1 MKDLFLTILGTFSIG
16 LTIFFAL
23 ITFND
28 LHQSQFNLTYEQSK
42 LSLIFSIMFLIV
54 SIIEIINNK

>member
-1 MKDLFLTILGTFSIG
+1 MKDFFLTVLCTSSIG

-28 LHQSQFNLTYEQSK
+28 LHQSQFGLTYEQSK
-42 LSLIFSIMFLIV
+42 ISLIFSIMFLIV

>member
-1 MKDLFLTILGTFSIG
+1 MKDLLLTIFATFSIG

-28 LHQSQFNLTYEQSK
+28 LHQSQFNLTYDQAIVSF
-42 LSLIFSIMFLIV
+42 IFSAMFLIV
-54 SIIEIINNK
+54 SVIEIINDK

>member
-1 MKDLFLTILGTFSIG
+1 MKDLLLTIFATLSLG

-28 LHQSQFNLTYEQSK
+28 LHRIQFGLTYEQSK
-42 LSLIFSIMFLIV
+42 LALIFSIMFLIV
-54 SIIEIINNK
+54 SIIEIMNNK

>member
-28 LHQSQFNLTYEQSK
+28 LHRLQFNLTYEQAK
-42 LSLIFSIMFLIV
+42 LSLIFSIMFLI
-54 SIIEIINNK
+54 E